1 MLAQGTSHAT
11 SSDARAAA
19 VGPQRFSIV
28 EEVEAGQRVLYL
40 HGELDLAAAPAL
52 RARATELA
60 LEDGVVNI
68 DLADVE
74 FVDVAGLCALNSLA
88 REARRG
94 RWFLDLRR
102 APISVRQLAR
112 LTGMHNLALAA

>member
-1 MLAQGTSHAT
+1 MQALGTSHIT
-11 SSDARAAA
+11 PSQARATA
-19 VGPQRFSIV
+19 VGPSRFHIA
-28 EEVEAGQRVLYL
+28 EEAQEGQRVLFL
-40 HGELDLAAAPAL
+40 HGELDVAAAPVL

-60 LEDGVVNI
+60 LQDGVVNI
-68 DLADVE
+68 DLSGVE

-94 RWFLDLRR
+94 RWYLDLRH

-112 LTGMHNLALAA
+112 LTGMRNLTFAA

>member
-1 MLAQGTSHAT
+1 MLAQGTSHVT
-11 SSDARAAA
+11 PSDARATV
-19 VGPQRFSIV
+19 VGPQSFRIV
-28 EEVEAGQRVLYL
+28 EDIEAGQRVLYL
-40 HGELDLAAAPAL
+40 HGELDLAAAPVL

-60 LEDGVVNI
+60 IEDGVVNI
-68 DLADVE
+68 DLAGVV

-112 LTGMHNLALAA
+112 LTGMQNLAFAA